1 MVLEIIGGFVVL
13 VVIALV
19 VGYVVSLYNQLVR
32 LRKRVDQAAQNI
44 DVLLKQRQDELTKL
58 IDAAQEMMEYEEEVL
73 TRLTEAREQA
83 ERASTPT
90 EQASADQAIR
100 EAMAGFRARV
110 EDYPE
115 IRSQKNLM
123 QFQERISDIENQIA
137 DRREF
142 YNEAVTQYNT
152 RIAQFPYVIMATQ
165 FGFESRELFTA
176 TEEETADV
184 DVGAAFSG
192 SGSGSTSGSGSG
204 PDSAP
209 GSDS

>member
-1 MVLEIIGGFVVL
+1 MVLAIIGGFV
-13 VVIALV
+13 ALV
-19 VGYVVSLYNQLVR
+19 LAVLLVGYVVSLYNQLVR
-32 LRKRVDQAAQNI
+32 LRKRVDQAARNI

-73 TRLTEAREQA
+73 TQLTEAREQA

-90 EQASADQAIR
+90 EEAMADNAIR
-100 EAMAGFRARV
+100 EAMASFRARV

-115 IRSQKNLM
+115 IRSQRNLM
-123 QFQERISDIENQIA
+123 QFQQRISDIENQIA

-152 RIAQFPYVIMATQ
+152 RIKQFPYVIFAGQ
-165 FGFESRELFTA
+165 LGFESRELFTA
-176 TEEETADV
+176 TEEETEDV

-192 SGSGSTSGSGSG
+192 SGSGAGSGS
-204 PDSAP
+204 DS
-209 GSDS
+209 GSAS

>member
-1 MVLEIIGGFVVL
+1 MVVLTIVAAFVVL
-13 VVIALV
+13 ILLALII
-19 VGYVVSLYNQLVR
+19 GYIISIYNQLVD
-32 LRKRVDQAAQNI
+32 LNKRVDQAKQNI

-73 TRLTEAREQA
+73 TQLTEAREQA

-90 EQASADQAIR
+90 EEATADNAIR
-100 EAMAGFRARV
+100 EAMASFRARV

-123 QFQERISDIENQIA
+123 QFQQRISDVENQIA

-152 RIAQFPYVIMATQ
+152 RIEQFPYVIIAGQ
-165 FGFESRELFTA
+165 FGFDSRELFTA
-176 TEEETADV
+176 TDEETEDV

-192 SGSGSTSGSGSG
+192 
-204 PDSAP
+204 PDS
-209 GSDS
+209 